1 MKNFN
6 TLKLLDLFKVFF
18 EKAGIDY
25 RMMRRILQ
33 VKLTMD
39 GRRTSTVM
47 SQNMGSNKKSD
58 QNQFLKSLWFY
69 AFIGLTLVPILFV
82 GDNYMFQVSVITGV
96 FMFLIMTTMISDF
109 SSVLLDVRDQTILG
123 TRPVNS
129 KTISASKAMHVTI
142 YLFFITVAIISTSLI
157 IGTIRHGILFGV
169 LMVLTILFSDLFIL
183 AITAMLYYVIL
194 KFFGGERLRDMIN
207 YVQIGL
213 SITIVLGYQVVA
225 RAFEF
230 VELEAQFTP
239 EWWTLLLPPVWFSAP
254 FAVVL
259 NGETGTYYFIL
270 SALAVIVPVLSFV
283 AYAKIL
289 PRYEENLVKL
299 MDQTTKRSKQKRFDL
314 FKRIASLATR
324 SKEEHA
330 FYRFAEKMLKN
341 ERELKLKIYP
351 SLGFAMIFPFVF
363 LYNNYSAAGSFDVLG
378 EGRSYLSIY
387 AALMMIPGVVIMLQY
402 SSKNKGAWIYHVT
415 PVTDLTNSIKGT
427 LKALLIRLFLPL
439 FSVLSIIYTV
449 IFGIRIVPDLLIV
462 FLVTFIYSVLCFK
475 LIKGTLPFSEP
486 FESSTQSDGWKTLP
500 FVLLIPI
507 FGLIHL
513 GATFI
518 PFGVWIYLLLAI
530 VMTPLIWKLGLKRSP
545 SV

>member
-6 TLKLLDLFKVFF
+6 SLKLLDVFKVLF
-18 EKAGIDY
+18 EKLGIDY
-25 RMMRRILQ
+25 GTMRRILQ

-47 SQNMGSNKKSD
+47 SQNMGNSKKSD
-58 QNQFLKSLWFY
+58 SNQFLKSLWFY
-69 AFIGLTLVPILFV
+69 AFTGLTLVPILFV
-82 GDNYMFQVSVITGV
+82 GENYMFQVSIIIGV

-129 KTISASKAMHVTI
+129 KTISASKAIHVTI
-142 YLFFITVAIISTSLI
+142 YLFFITVAMISTSLI
-157 IGTIRHGILFGV
+157 VGTIRHGFLFGV
-169 LMVLTILFSDLFIL
+169 LFILTILFTNLFIV

-194 KFFGGERLRDMIN
+194 KLFGGERLRDMIN

-225 RAFEF
+225 RAFEI
-230 VELEAQFTP
+230 VEFEAQFTP
-239 EWWTLLLPPVWFSAP
+239 EWWTVLLPPVWFSAP

-259 NGETGTYYFIL
+259 NGETGPYYFIL
-270 SALAVIVPVLSFV
+270 SALAVVVPVLSFV
-283 AYAKIL
+283 AYTKIL
-289 PRYEENLVKL
+289 PTYEENLVKL
-299 MDQTTKRSKQKRFDL
+299 MDQTTKSSKRNRFGL
-314 FKRIASLATR
+314 FKRLASLVTR

-363 LYNNYSAAGSFDVLG
+363 LYNNYSAAGSFEMLG
-378 EGRSYLSIY
+378 QGKSYLSIY

-402 SSKNKGAWIYHVT
+402 SSKSKGAWIYHVA
-415 PVTDLTNSIKGT
+415 PVADLTNSIKGT

-439 FSVLSIIYTV
+439 FIVLSVLYTV
-449 IFGIRIVPDLLIV
+449 IFGIRILPDLLIV
-462 FLVTFIYSVLCFK
+462 FLLTFIYSVVCFK

-486 FESSTQSDGWKTLP
+486 FERASQGDGWKTLP
-500 FVLLIPI
+500 FILLIPLLG
-507 FGLIHL
+507 FIHY
-513 GATFI
+513 GATFV
-518 PFGVWIYLLLAI
+518 PFGVWIYLLLAL
-530 VMTPLIWKLGLKRSP
+530 VMTPLIWKLGLKRNP
-545 SV
+545 SA